1 MDAHRVGSDTFLHSC
16 QAQNLAAV
24 CLKRSLY
31 KEAGIKLGA
40 FILEGWCR
48 IQAIEWA
55 DAALSMD
62 GKAPKARNLMA
73 EMPRCT
79 FALGDK
85 AEAEM

>member
-1 MDAHRVGSDTFLHSC
+1 MLTVLEATLFSI
-16 QAQNLAAV
+16 LARRRTSQLFASSAV
-24 CLKRSLY
+24 CTRRLASSLVP
-31 KEAGIKLGA
+31 